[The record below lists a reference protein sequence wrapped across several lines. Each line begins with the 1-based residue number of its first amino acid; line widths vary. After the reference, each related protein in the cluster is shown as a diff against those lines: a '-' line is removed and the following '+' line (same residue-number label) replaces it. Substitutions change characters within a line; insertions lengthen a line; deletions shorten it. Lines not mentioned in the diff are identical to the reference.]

1 MSERTNQLLGMAGV
15 FIAII
20 PIIVGV
26 YEYRANNERDFEKD
40 FLARQSLVYDE
51 LLVDLGAISTSI
63 SNPMDSISKV
73 NYNVAKFNFDQLYYG
88 KLNLYQTPVIERLSD
103 SLFNLINSYDS
114 TRSRNLRSGE
124 LDSLT
129 DIIQAKV
136 YNLSVE
142 FKRLVLSTY
151 GLQQH

>member
-1 MSERTNQLLGMAGV
+1 MSDRTNQLLGIAGV
-15 FIAII
+15 LVAAI
-20 PIIVGV
+20 PIIVGL
-26 YEYRANNERDFEKD
+26 YEYRANNEREFEKE